1 MATPKTK
8 PLSNTALQTRWLER
22 VRSGQFSP
30 AVLGVGTI
38 KVFGKAGDAPV
49 AFPRIESLAA
59 LDTLEADERWA
70 VTYAQQVIEQH
81 QRQGRNVM
89 SAAPGQATGAVPVQG
104 FDPSREYHLILSQIV
119 GG

>member
-8 PLSNTALQTRWLER
+8 PISDKELQTRWLER
-22 VRSGQFSP
+22 VHSGQFSL

-59 LDTLEADERWA
+59 LDTLEPDERWA
-70 VTYAQQVIEQH
+70 VTYAEQVITQH

-89 SAAPGQATGAVPVQG
+89 AAVPGQATGAVSVQS
-104 FDPSREYHLILSQIV
+104 FDPSRELHLVLSQIAD
-119 GG
+119 G

>member
-1 MATPKTK
+1 MTIEATNHYFAFGGTPSMATTKTK
-8 PLSNTALQTRWLER
+8 PASDAQLQARWLER

-70 VTYAQQVIEQH
+70 VTYAEQVITEH
-81 QRQGRNVM
+81 QRQGRTIM
-89 SAAPGQATGAVPVQG
+89 GAEPGQAAGAPT
-104 FDPSREYHLILSQIV
+104 
-119 GG
+119 